1 MGAWRTQVIMRDER
15 EEARMVLCGTLWC
28 LICCAVCC
36 GVFFLNVVAWSCHM
50 RIERDLA
57 HDRNSNRTRMNDEC
71 ECKPFGDGVCV
82 MDGGAA

>member
-36 GVFFLNVVAWSCHM
+36 GVFFFECRGVVVSYM

-57 HDRNSNRTRMNDEC
+57 HDRNSNRTRMNDESVSVSRL
-71 ECKPFGDGVCV
+71 ETACV
-82 MDGGAA
+82 